1 MTRPDARS
9 LHVLYVAWGLAH
21 GEGPEGARARA
32 LATVGELVRQGHRVT
47 VLTADLAT
55 ANPAAGGEPALGDLV
70 PDSVRVVQVAMA
82 PQQRDPLLNRWSE
95 ARLADPQGWE
105 EQAAKDQVRAFPE
118 VFYSSWQPR
127 AEAVAARLQEL
138 DPIDLVIATA
148 RPYVDFVVAL
158 RLHVDH
164 AVPFVLDDTDS
175 WLPDLDTGGP
185 GLLAVRIEAWLEF
198 GLSQAVRMWFVNPAA
213 ADRHRLRFPQH
224 SDRIRVVGDGADP
237 RQPDTAGMYDAAA
250 GMYGAARTQ
259 SEWIEPALRDVLTA
273 LAS

>member
-1 MTRPDARS
+1 MTRPDSRS

-21 GEGPEGARARA
+21 GEGPEVAGARA
-32 LATVGELVRQGHRVT
+32 LTTVAELVRQGHRVT

-55 ANPAAGGEPALGDLV
+55 ANPSAGGEPALRDPI
-70 PDSVRVVQVAMA
+70 PDSVRVVQVAMS

-105 EQAAKDQVRAFPE
+105 EEVAKDQVRAFPE

-127 AEAVAARLQEL
+127 AEAVAARLQEV

-164 AVPFVLDDTDS
+164 GVAFVLDDTDS
-175 WLPDLDTGGP
+175 WLPDPDAGSP
-185 GLLAVRIEAWLEF
+185 GLLAERIEPWLEF
-198 GLSQAVRMWFVNPAA
+198 ALSQALRMWFLHPAVA
-213 ADRHRLRFPQH
+213 ERHRLRFPQH
-224 SDRIRVVGDGADP
+224 ADRIRVVEGGADP
-237 RQPDTAGMYDAAA
+237 QQPDAGAAV
-250 GMYGAARTQ
+250 YGAARTRTA
-259 SEWIEPALRDVLTA
+259 WMEPALRDVLSA